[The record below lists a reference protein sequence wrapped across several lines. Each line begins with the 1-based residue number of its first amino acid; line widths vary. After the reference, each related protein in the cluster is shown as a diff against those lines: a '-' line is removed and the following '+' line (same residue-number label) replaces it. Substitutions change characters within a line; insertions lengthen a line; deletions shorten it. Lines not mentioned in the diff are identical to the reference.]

1 MKAGTSTPWF
11 IAKGDIVMAGL
22 PGLDGIA
29 LEKDHIGYKVNRLEL

>member
-1 MKAGTSTPWF
+1 MKDGTSTPWF

-29 LEKDHIGYKVNRLEL
+29 LEKDHMGYKVNSEKL